1 MTLLK
6 KKIEILVVFCVLA
19 LWAGA
24 QSTPTHPYE
33 GATHTYVLNGLS
45 PGVEYVFFMTSHAD
59 GNEVLDERATL
70 EFDFLTCPE
79 GTVKT
84 GERKA
89 ELPVKWYHGAS
100 MRAFYLWVT
109 LIPKSGCSTS
119 RCIEILPQ
127 PNAFDLISENIPVD
141 NTESCPAITKADG
154 FNPLADEY
162 SAGTSTVKFKVRREG
177 GNRDWSFEP
186 NVFID
191 PTWNVDVAI
200 VHMVAVNAGVIESDE
215 SGIYTVP
222 ATDDEVIVT
231 IAVRNYEDTEQI
243 VSLVIKKQQE
253 AKTLL
258 GDSNHN
264 NDHVRHRITVMPMI
278 PNLEEI

>member
-6 KKIEILVVFCVLA
+6 KKILVFGMFCVLA

-24 QSTPTHPYE
+24 QSTPIRPYE
-33 GATHTYVLNGLS
+33 GAKHTYVLNGLS
-45 PGVEYVFFMTSHAD
+45 PGVEYAFFMSSNVD
-59 GNEVLDERATL
+59 GSEVLDERTTP
-70 EFDFLTCPE
+70 EFDFLTCPR
-79 GTVKT
+79 GKVKS
-84 GERKA
+84 GEHVA
-89 ELPVKWYHGAS
+89 ELSVKWHYGAS
-100 MRAFYLWVT
+100 MRAFYLGVT
-109 LIPKSGCSTS
+109 LTPPSGCSTS
-119 RCIEILPQ
+119 RFIQIMPQ
-127 PNAFDLISENIPVD
+127 PNRFDLISENIPID
-141 NTESCPAITKADG
+141 NTESCPSITKADG

-215 SGIYTVP
+215 SGIFTVP

-243 VSLVIKKQQE
+243 VSLVIKKQKE
-253 AKTLL
+253 ANTLL
-258 GDSNHN
+258 GDSNHK

-278 PNLEEI
+278 MDLEEI